1 MQIDKFCN
9 QIFLCIFIYLDMKNS
24 MIYIYIFVEK
34 LRLNFR
40 FKLNWVRSNEEFL
53 KIKNK
58 SQID

>member
-1 MQIDKFCN
+1 
-9 QIFLCIFIYLDMKNS
+9 MKNS

-53 KIKNK
+53 KMKRLKIRVKLTRV
-58 SQID
+58 

>member
-1 MQIDKFCN
+1 
-9 QIFLCIFIYLDMKNS
+9 MKNS